1 MHSELFVLIFNQD
14 EETRNS
20 LQALQMM
27 RKSREFGLENAAL
40 VERDGAGKV
49 LIHQYSRYPVWEPVS
64 DDTLLILF
72 TEAIFGDTQEDSVR
86 PLIEA
91 GLDEYFLEDVA
102 NALLPNSSALLIF
115 FPQDSLIDT
124 HQLPDALSKFKG
136 ALIHTTLPSQTL
148 DSVLDL
154 TRSE

>member
-14 EETRNS
+14 EDTRNVR
-20 LQALQMM
+20 QALQMM
-27 RKSREFGLENAAL
+27 RKSREFGLENAAM

-49 LIHQYSRYPVWEPVS
+49 YIHQYSRYPVWEPVS
-64 DDTLLILF
+64 DDTFLILF

-91 GLDEYFLEDVA
+91 GMDKYILENVA
-102 NALLPNSSALLIF
+102 TTLLPSSSALLMF
-115 FPQDSLIDT
+115 FPQDSLVDT
-124 HQLPDALSKFKG
+124 RRLLDTLSKFKG
-136 ALIHTTLPSQTL
+136 TLIHTTFPSQII
-148 DSVLDL
+148 DSVLEL

>member
-40 VERDGAGKV
+40 VERDDAGKV
-49 LIHQYSRYPVWEPVS
+49 YIHQYSRYPVWEPVS
-64 DDTLLILF
+64 DDDFLIF
-72 TEAIFGDTQEDSVR
+72 ITEAIFGDTQEASVR
-86 PLIEA
+86 LLVEA
-91 GLDEYFLEDVA
+91 GLDKYFLEEVA
-102 NALLPNSSALLIF
+102 NTLLLNSSALLIF
-115 FPQDSLIDT
+115 FPQDSLVDT
-124 HQLPDALSKFKG
+124 RQLLDAISKFKG
-136 ALIHTTLPSQTL
+136 ALIHTTFPPQVI

>member
-1 MHSELFVLIFNQD
+1 MHSELFILIFNQD

-40 VERDGAGKV
+40 VERDGTGKV

-86 PLIEA
+86 PLVEA

-102 NALLPNSSALLIF
+102 NTLLPNSSALLIF
-115 FPQDSLIDT
+115 FPQDSLVDMR
-124 HQLPDALSKFKG
+124 QLLDALSKFKG
-136 ALIHTTLPSQTL
+136 ALIQTTIPSQIK
-148 DSVLDL
+148 DSIMEL